1 MLRELVNITYD
12 FKIKKIQ
19 LFPFQLPHAERS
31 PLQPPAAGFGGG
43 SAGSGGLGPGRSSSR
58 DFGGKALPAVLSRF
72 RCFAPMSD
80 CQRLLTDQTDCH
92 ATWGG
97 VFRAALCRLPAS
109 ENGAMPLSSVEGLRN
124 DAARWRAPSIAGSGP
139 CSDIHA
145 TNGSSGGEP
154 S

>member
-19 LFPFQLPHAERS
+19 LFPFQLPHAER
-31 PLQPPAAGFGGG
+31 
-43 SAGSGGLGPGRSSSR
+43 GLGPGRSSSR